1 MANRSEEA
9 DIRELCAGLG
19 IALDDVIDAI
29 IIILLS
35 MQRVPMLAGQA
46 PKSAPTGSDT
56 YSSAIADAH
65 NYMTWLID
73 SFSPFIEAPILEVG
87 VGHGSYAEVLSR
99 FGEYSGVD
107 IDARNVEM
115 AREKFLGNRFHV
127 ADVTKPLRDQLP
139 EPIEVRTVVCFNVLE
154 HIDEHDKAVAC
165 LADAL
170 APGGRLLILVPALMA
185 LMNDLDRLAGH
196 VRRYSLPEVEG
207 LLVRAGLEVEYC
219 KYFNPIGGVG
229 WWANRFVRHKSLND
243 GAVNGQIRLFDKWAI
258 PVSRLV
264 GPLTQS
270 FFGQSLIAV
279 GRKR

>member
-1 MANRSEEA
+1 MKASQV
-9 DIRELCAGLG
+9 LT
-19 IALDDVIDAI
+19 
-29 IIILLS
+29 
-35 MQRVPMLAGQA
+35 
-46 PKSAPTGSDT
+46 SAPTGSDT

-65 NYMTWLID
+65 NYMNWLID
-73 SFSPFIEAPILEVG
+73 SFRPFIEAPILEVG

-99 FGEYSGVD
+99 FGEYSGID
-107 IDARNVEM
+107 IDARNVES
-115 AREKFLGNRFHV
+115 ARDRFPGSRFHV

-139 EPIEVRTVVCFNVLE
+139 EPIEVRTVACFNVLE
-154 HIDEHDKAVAC
+154 HIEEHDRAVAC
-165 LADAL
+165 LAEAL
-170 APGGRLLILVPALMA
+170 APGGKLLILVPALMA

-196 VRRYSLPEVEG
+196 VRRYRRPEVEG
-207 LLVRAGLEVEYC
+207 LLSSAGLEVEHC
-219 KYFNPIGGVG
+219 SYFNPIGGLG

-279 GRKR
+279 GRKQ

>member
-1 MANRSEEA
+1 
-9 DIRELCAGLG
+9 
-19 IALDDVIDAI
+19 
-29 IIILLS
+29 
-35 MQRVPMLAGQA
+35 MQAGQA
-46 PKSAPTGSDT
+46 PISAPTGSDT

-73 SFSPFIEAPILEVG
+73 SFRPFIEAPILEVG
-87 VGHGSYAEVLSR
+87 VGHGSYAEILSH
-99 FGEYSGVD
+99 FGDYSGVD

-115 AREKFLGNRFHV
+115 AREKFPANRFHV

-154 HIDEHDKAVAC
+154 HIDEHDNAVAC

-196 VRRYSLPEVEG
+196 VRRYSLPEVEH
-207 LLVRAGLEVEYC
+207 LLLRAGLEVECC

-243 GAVNGQIRLFDKWAI
+243 GAVNSQIRLFDKWAI

-264 GPLTQS
+264 GPLTQG